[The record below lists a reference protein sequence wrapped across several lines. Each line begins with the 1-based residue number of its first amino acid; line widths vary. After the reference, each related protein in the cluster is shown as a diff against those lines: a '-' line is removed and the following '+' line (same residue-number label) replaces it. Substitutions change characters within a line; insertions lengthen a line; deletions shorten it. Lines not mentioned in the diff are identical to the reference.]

1 VLLPLQELGIVL
13 DSPARLTQVQIL
25 SHQSKIATK
34 IELFV
39 GRGND
44 YEVLR
49 HGIYHH
55 FYRNYT
61 LNVFAACHAELSL
74 MSFRPHSKYTYL
86 CTRNL

>member
-1 VLLPLQELGIVL
+1 VTIHKLCSNWHEALRQLTLLLVCASHHVLLSLQELGIVL

-44 YEVLR
+44 YEVL
-49 HGIYHH
+49 
-55 FYRNYT
+55 
-61 LNVFAACHAELSL
+61 
-74 MSFRPHSKYTYL
+74 
-86 CTRNL
+86 